1 MLFIYRIFVNL
12 IFFLSPFIIAYRILK
27 KKEHFIRFKEKLSFY
42 QKKRVEG
49 KLIWLHGSSVGEIL
63 SAIPLIEKLEKKK
76 TIKQI
81 LLTSNTLSSSKVIEK
96 LRLKK
101 TIHQFFPLDVN
112 FVTKKFLSY
121 WKPSLAIFLESEI
134 WPNMILNIKNNKIP
148 LILLN
153 ARITKKS
160 FKNWK
165 KIINFSKFIFKKFD
179 LSLVQNDETKNY
191 LKTLGAKNIKKIG
204 NLKFSQR
211 NIKTSDKINKNQRIF
226 FNSKKIFFCAAS
238 THPTEEIFC
247 AKIYKKLLK
256 NFNQGIIV
264 IIPRHI
270 NRSENIKNKLEEMN
284 FIVHQHSSKSRIKK
298 NTNIYL
304 VDTYGETESFLKLSK
319 VVFLGGSL
327 IPHGGQNPLE
337 AARLGCKILH
347 GSNIS
352 NFIEVYSLLRKNNIS
367 QKIESVSEAKKMIIK
382 SLKSKSNKKI
392 EKKLKIIGNE
402 ILKKNEKELQKYFK

>member
-1 MLFIYRIFVNL
+1 
-12 IFFLSPFIIAYRILK
+12 
-27 KKEHFIRFKEKLSFY
+27 
-42 QKKRVEG
+42 
-49 KLIWLHGSSVGEIL
+49 
-63 SAIPLIEKLEKKK
+63 
-76 TIKQI
+76 
-81 LLTSNTLSSSKVIEK
+81 
-96 LRLKK
+96 
-101 TIHQFFPLDVN
+101 
-112 FVTKKFLSY
+112 
-121 WKPSLAIFLESEI
+121 
-134 WPNMILNIKNNKIP
+134 MILNIKSNKIP

-179 LSLVQNDETKNY
+179 LNLAQNNETKNY
-191 LKTLGAKNIKKIG
+191 LKILGAKNIKKIG

-211 NIKTSDKINKNQRIF
+211 NIQTSDKINKNQRIF
-226 FNSKKIFFCAAS
+226 FNSKKIFFCAVS

-247 AKIYKKLLK
+247 AEIYKKLLK
-256 NFNQGIIV
+256 NFNQGIFV

-352 NFIEVYSLLRKNNIS
+352 NFIEIYSLLEKNNIS
-367 QKIESVSEAKKMIIK
+367 QKIENVSEAKKMIIK

-402 ILKKNEKELQKYFK
+402 ILKKNEKELKKYFK